1 MELHWLVR
9 PRTIRWLWI
18 LFLAAMAGTVVL
30 QLVIPVEG
38 HFGIDGSFGFNAW
51 SGFAACAVM
60 ILVARILGVL
70 LKRRDD
76 YYGKD
81 P

>member
-1 MELHWLVR
+1 MEPHWLVR
-9 PRTIRWLWI
+9 PRTIRALWI
-18 LFLAAMAGTVVL
+18 LLLALLAGAVL
-30 QLVIPVEG
+30 LQRVFPVKA
-38 HFGIDGSFGFNAW
+38 HFGIDGSFAFNAW
-51 SGFAACAVM
+51 FGFAACAVM
-60 ILVARILGVL
+60 VAVARLLGWF